1 MLSYITEWESDTPDT
16 IISVCYNT
24 EQICLLNLVRSDL
37 VVDRVDVDVRE
48 EGDQRD
54 QQWHLSLKIIH
65 RSVQFENFIN
75 FQHQEMI
82 KLHK

>member
-1 MLSYITEWESDTPDT
+1 MLSYISEWESNTPDT

-24 EQICLLNLVRSDL
+24 EQRCMLNLVRGDL

-48 EGDQRD
+48 EGGQRD
-54 QQWHLSLKIIH
+54 QQWHLSLKIIY
-65 RSVQFENFIN
+65 RSDQFENFIN